1 VETIVRRLRDKKA
14 TTVFATNLDEFGT
27 NSNGIITHPGTHFIT
42 FVGCSG
48 DGRSFLVAD
57 PWPTGSM
64 MTYTSGIFGNVHL
77 IFMGLMFF
85 RPEEHR
91 LSRDALDGVKVV
103 EGVHRYVV
111 IEGP

>member
-1 VETIVRRLRDKKA
+1 MRAHVTDALRFSYWLKPKSA
-14 TTVFATNLDEFGT
+14 LAAV
-27 NSNGIITHPGTHFIT
+27 
-42 FVGCSG
+42 
-48 DGRSFLVAD
+48 
-57 PWPTGSM
+57 

-103 EGVHRYVV
+103 AGVHRYVV